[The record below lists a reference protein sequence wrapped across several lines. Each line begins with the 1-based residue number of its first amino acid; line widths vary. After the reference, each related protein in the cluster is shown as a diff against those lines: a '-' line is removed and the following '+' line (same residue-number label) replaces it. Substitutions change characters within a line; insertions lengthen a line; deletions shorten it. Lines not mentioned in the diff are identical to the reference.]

1 MAILVMNQLFTMI
14 LLMLVG
20 AILNKKKYLAAND
33 AKELSVILVKVAVPA
48 NMIILLQRPY
58 SHEIFVGFLKVC
70 AGTLGV
76 CFIITILFFIIGK
89 WMKMTFS
96 STTLFACCVAVMFVS
111 TLYLF
116 TVCSILLSLGTDKMK
131 DSAKVLKDSFL
142 NLVFIS
148 GAIGF
153 ICFAKSIL
161 LPKIIRDAL
170 HFSANTTVCLSMIY
184 IGFLLAE
191 ANLKEVMKDK
201 QVYLFC
207 FLSLIITPIIAKI
220 FGGLFLNGM
229 PLAVL
234 VILMGT
240 PAGALLP
247 SFVESYGKSA
257 KMASQYV
264 FMSTLLSLITL
275 PLVAEFL
282 CKS

>member
-1 MAILVMNQLFTMI
+1 
-14 LLMLVG
+14 
-20 AILNKKKYLAAND
+20 
-33 AKELSVILVKVAVPA
+33 VILVKVAVPA

-96 STTLFACCVAVMFVS
+96 STTLFACCGAYSNIIFMGQPLINALYGEKGLIFCVAVMFVS

-170 HFSANTTVCLSMIY
+170 QFSANTTVCLSMIY

-275 PLVAEFL
+275 PLAAEFL